1 MKDLPTDIGTFS
13 TIIENDYLYVDKT
26 EYIYK
31 MAKPGKKYFLSRP
44 RRFGKS
50 LLVSTLKEL
59 YKGNKKL
66 FKDLYIYDK
75 WDWSKK
81 FPVLHLDMS
90 DLEYDSIDQ
99 LKLSLHELV
108 DMFALKFSVNLNNKT
123 LKLKFSELLMQIYSN
138 YGQKVVVLIDEY
150 DKAILDNMTKSTILS
165 AVEIEDFDNTADL
178 ELVEEIRK
186 ELNNFYGVLKSSDKL
201 LEFVFLTGVS
211 KFSKASIFS
220 GLNNLTDLTLNQNFS
235 CICGYTQEDLET
247 IFKDYLVSFS
257 NDNNISCDELLVLIK
272 NWYDGYSWDG
282 SNRLYNPYSILS
294 FFTKGEFGNFWFESG
309 TPSFLMDFV
318 RNNKST
324 NILFDKNMSF
334 SGDFP
339 TFIFDKL
346 DFKTLLLQTGYLT
359 IREKYAK
366 PGRLTNYKLVIPNK
380 EVNDSLYNSIIE
392 EFSDDDSL
400 DVSQLASM
408 FLKAIKSCDN
418 KNLQIVFDNLVDSVP
433 SILFGKVKKDMRES
447 NFHIW
452 FLSWFKLMGFFVI
465 GEIPTSDGYMDAV
478 LKKDNLII
486 VCEIKYSLDKDLDK
500 LAQDAISQIYDNNY
514 YSPYTDCDVVLLGV
528 AFGDREVKSII
539 KPLKQ

>member
-13 TIIENDYLYVDKT
+13 TIIENNYLYVDKT
-26 EYIYK
+26 KYIYN

-50 LLVSTLKEL
+50 LLISTLKEL

-90 DLEYDSIDQ
+90 DLEYYSIDQ

-108 DMFALKFSVNLNNKT
+108 DMFALRFSVNLNNKT
-123 LKLKFSELLMQIYSN
+123 LKLKFSELLMQIYSD

-150 DKAILDNMTKSTILS
+150 DKAILDNI
-165 AVEIEDFDNTADL
+165 ADL
-178 ELVEEIRK
+178 DLAEEIRK

-201 LEFVFLTGVS
+201 LEFVFLIGVS
-211 KFSKASIFS
+211 KFSKTSIFS

-247 IFKDYLVSFS
+247 IFKDYLVNFS
-257 NDNNISCDELLVLIK
+257 KDNNISCDELLVLIK
-272 NWYDGYSWDG
+272 DWYDGYSWDG

-294 FFTKGEFGNFWFESG
+294 LFTKGEFGNFWFESG

-339 TFIFDKL
+339 TFILDKL

-366 PGRLTNYKLVIPNK
+366 PGRLTNYKLAIPNK

-400 DVSQLASM
+400 DVFQLANM

-418 KNLQIVFDNLVDSVP
+418 KNLQIVFDNLICSVP

-465 GEIPTSDGYMDAV
+465 GETPTSDGYMDAV

-486 VCEIKYSLDKDLDK
+486 VCEIKYSLDKDLNN
-500 LAQDAISQIYDNNY
+500 LAQNAISQIYNNKY

-539 KPLKQ
+539 EPLKQ